1 MIEPTNKTV
10 SITVDELLAMAPD
23 AYARARSS
31 PDASTKQNLTRA
43 ADDLLRQAKE
53 LRRGRISNDSFSKR
67 DKHLS
72 GLLRELA
79 QGTV

>member
-10 SITVDELLAMAPD
+10 SITVDEFLGMAYD

-53 LRRGRISNDSFSKR
+53 LRRGRISNDRFSKR

>member
-10 SITVDELLAMAPD
+10 SITVDELLGMAYD
-23 AYARARSS
+23 AYSERDHRLM
-31 PDASTKQNLTRA
+31 P
-43 ADDLLRQAKE
+43 RQSKIS
-53 LRRGRISNDSFSKR
+53 RGQLMTSLDRPRNCGEDVFHDRFSKR